1 MTEMIQVQTTFS
13 SKEDAEKLAQ
23 DLVSWKLAAC
33 VQVLASRSTFR
44 WKGRVVKELEWLC
57 LIKTKE
63 GLFGEVSKA
72 IKKANPNEVP
82 EIIALPIVHG
92 SKDYLRWIEEETLD
106 LG

>member
-1 MTEMIQVQTTFS
+1 MTGLIQVQTTFS
-13 SKEDAEKLAQ
+13 SKDDAEKLAQ

-33 VQVLASRSTFR
+33 VQVIAVRSTYR

-57 LIKTKE
+57 LMKTKE
-63 GLFGEVSKA
+63 GLFNEVSKA
-72 IKKANPNEVP
+72 IRKVNPNDIP
-82 EIIALPIVHG
+82 EIVAVPIVRG